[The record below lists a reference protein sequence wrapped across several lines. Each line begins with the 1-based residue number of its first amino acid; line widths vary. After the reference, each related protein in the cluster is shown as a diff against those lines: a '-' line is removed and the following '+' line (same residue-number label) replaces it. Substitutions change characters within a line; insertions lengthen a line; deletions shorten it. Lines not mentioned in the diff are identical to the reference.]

1 MPKLT
6 IAECEQLAR
15 RALAASGAAAGQ
27 SGSTARALVAAQ
39 IDGQSGHGLGRIPS
53 YAAQVRAGK
62 IDGHALPSFRRLR
75 PAAVRIDA
83 ACGFA
88 YPALDLAVETLPGL
102 AREYGVCCATIH
114 RSHHI
119 GAAGYTAE
127 RLAAQGC
134 LAIVCSNT
142 PRAMAFAGGIRP
154 MMGTNPI
161 AFAAPLTDREP
172 LVIDMALSQVA
183 RSRIVAAQKA
193 GEPIPSEWAIDG
205 AGRPTTDPTA
215 ALAGALTPAGGIKG
229 AALALIVEILCGALA
244 GGHFGWEAS
253 SFLDDQGAPPAV
265 GQVLL
270 ALDAQALSAGTFAGR
285 MADLVAVMASESG
298 VRIPGDRRLASRA
311 RAESHGIDLPPTLHA
326 TLGAL
331 AEQAERTP

>member
-1 MPKLT
+1 MPTLN
-6 IAECEQLAR
+6 IAECRELAQ
-15 RALAASGAAAGQ
+15 RALAASGAAAGP
-27 SGSTARALVAAQ
+27 SASTARALVAAEV
-39 IDGQSGHGLGRIPS
+39 DGQPGHGLGRIPS

-62 IDGHALPSFRRLR
+62 VDGRALPSFRRLR

-88 YPALDLAVETLPGL
+88 YPALDLALETLPGL
-102 AREYGVCCATIH
+102 AREFGVASATIH

-127 RLAAQGC
+127 RLAQQGC
-134 LAIVCSNT
+134 VALVCSNT
-142 PRAMAFAGGIRP
+142 PRAMAFAGGVRA

-161 AFAAPLTDREP
+161 AFAAPLTGREP

-193 GEPIPSEWAIDG
+193 GETILPDWALDS
-205 AGRPTTDPTA
+205 AGQPTSDPGA
-215 ALAGALTPAGGIKG
+215 ALSGSLRAAGGVKG

-244 GGHFGWEAS
+244 GGHYGWEAS

-265 GQVLL
+265 GQVILT
-270 ALDAQALSAGTFAGR
+270 LDAASLSAGNFSTR
-285 MADLVAVMASESG
+285 MLDLLETMSAESG
-298 VRIPGDRRLASRA
+298 VRVPGERRLAA
-311 RAESHGIDLPPTLHA
+311 RAHAKAHGLELAAPLHA
-326 TLGAL
+326 TLAAL
-331 AEQAERTP
+331 AQQAEAPQ